1 MRKGLRRIEHI
12 ICTILTL
19 TAVLICGCV
28 QKEEFIKN
36 ISVTIADSLF
46 FTPSVSATRVKAG
59 DDLTVTLEMLHGYEF
74 VSCDYENYSVMP
86 VGLGAVKLTLH
97 DICVPSRVTVTT
109 QLRQTD
115 NSREEIN
122 CSVSYNLNGGD
133 YEGKSELTYNYTLTE
148 HLRPNTWNGQGIKK
162 DGYTIIGWNTQSD
175 GNGEHIGL
183 GSRVTVGDGENI
195 TLYAEWVKWL
205 PEEDFLYR
213 THPDGTAAVTGYRG
227 DGNEEMFVIPAEIDG
242 YAINEIAGSLTTN
255 IPCGKIISPVLVLP
269 DTITSISGGA
279 FTNSAFREIY
289 FFDNIEFI
297 ADNSFPYNITT
308 YHINAALAP
317 RYQAVNNSTYYADC
331 VDRLITT
338 GDKKQIIF
346 FAGCSTAY
354 GINSPMV
361 QAAAGE
367 DYAVCNLGVNGDIN
381 GAFQLEVIL
390 HYISEGDILVH
401 TPEVMSAPQ
410 LMSSF
415 YLDGRAFI
423 MCEGNYDLLSI
434 PDFSE
439 SDLIFK
445 KELDTLVSDKV
456 KVVYV
461 LSDEKKEGYE
471 SGFIGAE
478 LLQKYVSGDYTV
490 MMCGPQAMYAFADKE
505 LASLGL
511 PLRRIKKE
519 ANCVGLRD
527 AEAKSYTLTVHIG
540 FDTYTVPAD
549 ARETILTALER
560 AGLKVPSKCRAGGCG
575 FCHSKLVSGSFSIA
589 GQDKRRLADAK
600 FGYIHPCCSYP
611 DSDMELI
618 VPKA

>member
-1 MRKGLRRIEHI
+1 MPFTFKKQIFGFMDLLRFKKLVPNRRKMLENGSPAALPKSYRVNDTAKILHPGYQGAKLVAIAQNTADTKTYTFETKRPLYFRAGQY
-12 ICTILTL
+12 LTL
-19 TAVLICGCV
+19 GC
-28 QKEEFIKN
+28 KI
-36 ISVTIADSLF
+36 
-46 FTPSVSATRVKAG
+46 
-59 DDLTVTLEMLHGYEF
+59 
-74 VSCDYENYSVMP
+74 
-86 VGLGAVKLTLH
+86 
-97 DICVPSRVTVTT
+97 
-109 QLRQTD
+109 
-115 NSREEIN
+115 
-122 CSVSYNLNGGD
+122 
-133 YEGKSELTYNYTLTE
+133 GKSEVSRPYAISSSPKEALSCRVSLTV
-148 HLRPNTWNGQGIKK
+148 KK
-162 DGYTIIGWNTQSD
+162 CGFFSGYLFDSAA
-175 GNGEHIGL
+175 
-183 GSRVTVGDGENI
+183 VGDSFVLGDPSGEFCYEPVKDADHVVAIAGGSGI
-195 TLYAEWVKWL
+195 TPFYSMAQAVA
-205 PEEDFLYR
+205 
-213 THPDGTAAVTGYRG
+213 DGTNRHK
-227 DGNEEMFVIPAEIDG
+227 
-242 YAINEIAGSLTTN
+242 LT
-255 IPCGKIISPVLVLP
+255 IFY
-269 DTITSISGGA
+269 GA
-279 FTNSAFREIY
+279 RT
-289 FFDNIEFI
+289 
-297 ADNSFPYNITT
+297 
-308 YHINAALAP
+308 
-317 RYQAVNNSTYYADC
+317 
-331 VDRLITT
+331 
-338 GDKKQIIF
+338 
-346 FAGCSTAY
+346 
-354 GINSPMV
+354 
-361 QAAAGE
+361 
-367 DYAVCNLGVNGDIN
+367 
-381 GAFQLEVIL
+381 
-390 HYISEGDILVH
+390 
-401 TPEVMSAPQ
+401 
-410 LMSSF
+410 
-415 YLDGRAFI
+415 
-423 MCEGNYDLLSI
+423 
-434 PDFSE
+434 E

>member
-1 MRKGLRRIEHI
+1 MPFTFKKQIFGFMDLLRFKKLVPNRRKMLENGSPAALPKSYRVNDTAKILHPGYQSAKLVAIAQNTADTKTYTFETERPLYFRAGQY
-12 ICTILTL
+12 LTL
-19 TAVLICGCV
+19 GCKV
-28 QKEEFIKN
+28 
-36 ISVTIADSLF
+36 
-46 FTPSVSATRVKAG
+46 
-59 DDLTVTLEMLHGYEF
+59 
-74 VSCDYENYSVMP
+74 
-86 VGLGAVKLTLH
+86 
-97 DICVPSRVTVTT
+97 
-109 QLRQTD
+109 
-115 NSREEIN
+115 
-122 CSVSYNLNGGD
+122 
-133 YEGKSELTYNYTLTE
+133 GKSEVSRPYAISSSPKEALSCRVSLTV
-148 HLRPNTWNGQGIKK
+148 KK
-162 DGYTIIGWNTQSD
+162 CGFFSGYLFDSAA
-175 GNGEHIGL
+175 
-183 GSRVTVGDGENI
+183 VGDSFVLGDPSGEFCYEPVKDADHVVAIAGGSGI
-195 TLYAEWVKWL
+195 TPFYSMAQAVA
-205 PEEDFLYR
+205 
-213 THPDGTAAVTGYRG
+213 DGTNRHK
-227 DGNEEMFVIPAEIDG
+227 
-242 YAINEIAGSLTTN
+242 LT
-255 IPCGKIISPVLVLP
+255 IFY
-269 DTITSISGGA
+269 GA
-279 FTNSAFREIY
+279 RT
-289 FFDNIEFI
+289 
-297 ADNSFPYNITT
+297 
-308 YHINAALAP
+308 
-317 RYQAVNNSTYYADC
+317 
-331 VDRLITT
+331 
-338 GDKKQIIF
+338 
-346 FAGCSTAY
+346 
-354 GINSPMV
+354 
-361 QAAAGE
+361 
-367 DYAVCNLGVNGDIN
+367 
-381 GAFQLEVIL
+381 
-390 HYISEGDILVH
+390 
-401 TPEVMSAPQ
+401 
-410 LMSSF
+410 
-415 YLDGRAFI
+415 
-423 MCEGNYDLLSI
+423 
-434 PDFSE
+434 E

>member
-1 MRKGLRRIEHI
+1 MPFTFKKQIFGFMDLLRFKKLVPNRRKMLENGSPAALPKSYRVNDTAKILHPGYQSAKLVAIAQNTADTKTYTFETERPLYFRAGQY
-12 ICTILTL
+12 LTL
-19 TAVLICGCV
+19 GC
-28 QKEEFIKN
+28 KI
-36 ISVTIADSLF
+36 
-46 FTPSVSATRVKAG
+46 
-59 DDLTVTLEMLHGYEF
+59 
-74 VSCDYENYSVMP
+74 
-86 VGLGAVKLTLH
+86 
-97 DICVPSRVTVTT
+97 
-109 QLRQTD
+109 
-115 NSREEIN
+115 
-122 CSVSYNLNGGD
+122 
-133 YEGKSELTYNYTLTE
+133 GKSEVSRPYAISSSPKKALSCRVSLTV
-148 HLRPNTWNGQGIKK
+148 KK
-162 DGYTIIGWNTQSD
+162 CGFFSGYLFDSAA
-175 GNGEHIGL
+175 
-183 GSRVTVGDGENI
+183 VGDSFVLGDPSGEFCYEPVKDADHVVAIAGGSGI
-195 TLYAEWVKWL
+195 TPFYSMAQAVA
-205 PEEDFLYR
+205 
-213 THPDGTAAVTGYRG
+213 DGTNRHK
-227 DGNEEMFVIPAEIDG
+227 
-242 YAINEIAGSLTTN
+242 LT
-255 IPCGKIISPVLVLP
+255 IFY
-269 DTITSISGGA
+269 GA
-279 FTNSAFREIY
+279 RT
-289 FFDNIEFI
+289 
-297 ADNSFPYNITT
+297 
-308 YHINAALAP
+308 
-317 RYQAVNNSTYYADC
+317 
-331 VDRLITT
+331 
-338 GDKKQIIF
+338 
-346 FAGCSTAY
+346 
-354 GINSPMV
+354 
-361 QAAAGE
+361 
-367 DYAVCNLGVNGDIN
+367 
-381 GAFQLEVIL
+381 
-390 HYISEGDILVH
+390 
-401 TPEVMSAPQ
+401 
-410 LMSSF
+410 
-415 YLDGRAFI
+415 
-423 MCEGNYDLLSI
+423 
-434 PDFSE
+434 E

>member
-1 MRKGLRRIEHI
+1 MPFTFKKQIFGFMDLLRFKKLVPNRRKMLENGSPAALPKSYRVNDTAKILHPGYQGAKLVAIAQNTADTKTYTFETERPLYFRAGQY
-12 ICTILTL
+12 LTL
-19 TAVLICGCV
+19 GCKV
-28 QKEEFIKN
+28 
-36 ISVTIADSLF
+36 
-46 FTPSVSATRVKAG
+46 
-59 DDLTVTLEMLHGYEF
+59 
-74 VSCDYENYSVMP
+74 
-86 VGLGAVKLTLH
+86 
-97 DICVPSRVTVTT
+97 
-109 QLRQTD
+109 
-115 NSREEIN
+115 
-122 CSVSYNLNGGD
+122 
-133 YEGKSELTYNYTLTE
+133 GKSEVSRPYAISSSPKEALSCRVSLTV
-148 HLRPNTWNGQGIKK
+148 KK
-162 DGYTIIGWNTQSD
+162 CGFFSGYLFDSAA
-175 GNGEHIGL
+175 
-183 GSRVTVGDGENI
+183 VGDSFVLGDPSGEFCYEPVKDADHVVAIAGGSGI
-195 TLYAEWVKWL
+195 TPFYSMAQAVA
-205 PEEDFLYR
+205 
-213 THPDGTAAVTGYRG
+213 DGTNRHK
-227 DGNEEMFVIPAEIDG
+227 
-242 YAINEIAGSLTTN
+242 LT
-255 IPCGKIISPVLVLP
+255 IFY
-269 DTITSISGGA
+269 GA
-279 FTNSAFREIY
+279 RT
-289 FFDNIEFI
+289 
-297 ADNSFPYNITT
+297 
-308 YHINAALAP
+308 
-317 RYQAVNNSTYYADC
+317 
-331 VDRLITT
+331 
-338 GDKKQIIF
+338 
-346 FAGCSTAY
+346 
-354 GINSPMV
+354 
-361 QAAAGE
+361 
-367 DYAVCNLGVNGDIN
+367 
-381 GAFQLEVIL
+381 
-390 HYISEGDILVH
+390 
-401 TPEVMSAPQ
+401 
-410 LMSSF
+410 
-415 YLDGRAFI
+415 
-423 MCEGNYDLLSI
+423 
-434 PDFSE
+434 E